1 MPRYSVSRSST
12 LAAIAILGGLV
23 TACAST
29 TAGMPLSA
37 GTTTSTIP
45 ESGGPF
51 SEKPVTSATSKDAV
65 PPGPLKNVEPCT
77 LLSPKEVADLHAG
90 APRSELVGYVRTC
103 RFTEG
108 KGFVISYGILD
119 EAGLDA
125 ISANGPITPVP
136 TVGTHRAVQSVGGLD
151 TCAISIEVT
160 KTSRVD
166 VHGTDD
172 DGDGQRAC
180 ALAMTLARLVE
191 PKLP

>member
-1 MPRYSVSRSST
+1 M
-12 LAAIAILGGLV
+12 
-23 TACAST
+23 
-29 TAGMPLSA
+29 
-37 GTTTSTIP
+37 
-45 ESGGPF
+45 
-51 SEKPVTSATSKDAV
+51 TSATSKDAV

-136 TVGTHRAVQSVGGLD
+136 TVGTHRAVQSVGGSTRARSPSRSRRPAGSTSTAL
-151 TCAISIEVT
+151 TTTVT
-160 KTSRVD
+160 DSARARSR
-166 VHGTDD
+166 
-172 DGDGQRAC
+172 
-180 ALAMTLARLVE
+180 
-191 PKLP
+191 

>member
-1 MPRYSVSRSST
+1 MNRSST
-12 LAAIAILGGLV
+12 LAAIAILGGMV
-23 TACAST
+23 TACSNT
-29 TAGMPLSA
+29 TSGVPLPA

-45 ESGGPF
+45 GSGGPF
-51 SEKPVTSATSKDAV
+51 SEEPPTSATSDRPV

-77 LLSPKEVADLHAG
+77 LLSPEEVADLHAG
-90 APRSELVGYVRTC
+90 APKSEVIGYARTC
-103 RFTEG
+103 RFTGG
-108 KGFVISYGILD
+108 KGFIVSYGIFD

-125 ISANGPITPVP
+125 IKAKGPITPVP
-136 TVGTHRAVQSVGGLD
+136 TVGTHRAVQSVGGID

-172 DGDGQRAC
+172 NGDEQRAC
-180 ALAMTLARLVE
+180 ALAMTLAKLVE